1 MNAIQTFNFHS
12 KEVRTATDLNGDV
25 YFALLMLQM
34 FLKSVMPIQ
43 AVLILMKLVYIKCIS
58 ATQVVQNK

>member
-1 MNAIQTFNFHS
+1 MSKFAHIYLDSMNREQTL
-12 KEVRTATDLNGDV
+12 TAM
-25 YFALLMLQM
+25 YIFALLMLQM

-58 ATQVVQNK
+58 ATQNA